1 MSAYRRL
8 TNRFC
13 YGKRYLK
20 VGGGGGGGGG
30 EWGCYS
36 RKQLSIFQVEALP
49 ENSVSMEGFYK

>member
-13 YGKRYLK
+13 YGKRFLN

-30 EWGCYS
+30 GMGVLFKKATIHFSSGGIAREPC
-36 RKQLSIFQVEALP
+36 
-49 ENSVSMEGFYK
+49 